1 MYKLQLHLPRR
12 VKNVCSTQ
20 TCHPSGVATFLF
32 IVSWRES
39 MTLKISL
46 KAFDIVD
53 LIKEWPYKFLYR
65 KNNFGLLEIKFKMF
79 LVIWINFNSWIFNSK
94 CLHNSRE
101 ISASGCWVQH
111 WQFQFLVGANDE
123 YLQFKFSLQFIC
135 VWGIFF

>member
-94 CLHNSRE
+94 CLQLTRNFGQWLLGTALTVSVSCRGQWW
-101 ISASGCWVQH
+101 IPAIQI
-111 WQFQFLVGANDE
+111 QFT
-123 YLQFKFSLQFIC
+123 IHMC
-135 VWGIFF
+135 VVYFF